1 MDATMDDTVTSGVP
15 YGMSR
20 GESTIRIHDDD
31 AREHVTVGCYTVY
44 LGTVEYESGHPI
56 SERSSLCCF
65 ELPSHHR
72 STKHLLLLS

>member
-1 MDATMDDTVTSGVP
+1 MDATMDDTLTSGVP

-31 AREHVTVGCYTVY
+31 AREHVTVGCYTEY

-56 SERSSLCCF
+56 SDF
-65 ELPSHHR
+65 ELPSHNI
-72 STKHLLLLS
+72 STKRLLLLS